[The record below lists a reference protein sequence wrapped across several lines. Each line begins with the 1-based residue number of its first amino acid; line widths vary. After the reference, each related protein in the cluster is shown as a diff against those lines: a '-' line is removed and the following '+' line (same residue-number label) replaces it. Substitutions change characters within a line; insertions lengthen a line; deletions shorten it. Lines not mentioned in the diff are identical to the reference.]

1 MEIEKSNL
9 MIKNE
14 EGTESLL
21 KKTSEHGTI
30 LMSIDSLFRKITAKT
45 EAKREMYFIWHKDLT
60 QIRSEED

>member
-1 MEIEKSNL
+1 MENEKANL

-30 LMSIDSLFRKITAKT
+30 LMSIDSLFRKITAKS
-45 EAKREMYFIWHKDLT
+45 EAKREMYFIWHKDL
-60 QIRSEED
+60 SEICTENE